1 MISCSVCGHRSGP
14 ADVFCRSC
22 GSVLGWDGQPA
33 RAARRPVAAEVSAP
47 SVRSVGSAP
56 LPPGVG
62 LPEQVLDR
70 ARWAEPS
77 PPLEPGLFSVRVRQ
91 GEWDRPARVRAGAPL
106 ADATPVVRRPWWAPL
121 AAGVRWAAGAATPGC
136 RW

>member
-1 MISCSVCGHRSGP
+1 MTSCSVCGHRNGS

-33 RAARRPVAAEVSAP
+33 PAARRPVAAEVSAP
-47 SVRSVGSAP
+47 SVRSLGSAQ

-62 LPEQVLDR
+62 LPEQVLDP
-70 ARWAEPS
+70 ARRVEPS
-77 PPLEPGLFSVRVRQ
+77 LPLAPGLFSVRVRQ
-91 GEWDRPARVRAGAPL
+91 CEWDGPAPVRAGATL

-121 AAGVRWAAGAATPGC
+121 VAGVRWAAGAATPGC